1 MISCLVAGE
10 VNIGQV
16 LFHDFNANLLMC
28 FQLKLIAKW
37 FLKLILKA
45 ITILKSVNKNSRGR
59 IREIKVKYFH
69 IRYFKLLSFCSFPIR
84 YAKYKSGR
92 LK

>member
-1 MISCLVAGE
+1 MLVISCLVAGE

-37 FLKLILKA
+37 FF
-45 ITILKSVNKNSRGR
+45 
-59 IREIKVKYFH
+59 EIN
-69 IRYFKLLSFCSFPIR
+69 FKGNHHFKKCEQEFSWSD
-84 YAKYKSGR
+84 
-92 LK
+92 